1 MTENDYL
8 EQVEKDRLELEKKRL
23 NYMADDTP
31 IEPSDIPKLMEIAQ
45 KLQAEDTSLNIYEL
59 YKHPEARAKL
69 FSQVAE
75 ACYMTLNLS
84 PTQAQQ
90 AQRLALC
97 NYLEQQ
103 YETIL
108 KKMIANTDKQ
118 ALGELL
124 DLLEL
129 PEEIESQFI
138 RDMAISG
145 LLAKG

>member
-8 EQVEKDRLELEKKRL
+8 EQAEKDRLELEEHRL

-31 IEPSDIPKLMEIAQ
+31 IEPSDIPKLMEIAK

-75 ACYMTLNLS
+75 ACYITLNLS
-84 PTQAQQ
+84 PTQAQ
-90 AQRLALC
+90 RLAFY

-108 KKMIANTDKQ
+108 KKMIASTDKQ

-124 DLLEL
+124 DLLAL
-129 PEEIESQFI
+129 PAEIESQFI
-138 RDMAISG
+138 RDMAIG
-145 LLAKG
+145 GILAKD